1 MVHIEKENIRI
12 HRRLVFRE
20 WWRIVG
26 KLCKYISLKHK
37 GGRNC
42 HYDFQIAFTSHDM
55 ETLTYNVEFK
65 FNQDNIYKIAEFVQ
79 PFKPSKFMSNNFEE
93 DYYDNGYL
101 HEILYEMPDNETGY
115 IDEIERD
122 VYLKEVHCPKPN
134 CMKHVQE
141 QYKIAI
147 IKQPIIKE
155 RKNDNDNF
163 HTFCNTVSKK
173 TYNSIKKTEL
183 YTDVLTQYLVEHQ
196 IEKNYMFYSK
206 KKEFIHTLQC
216 KDDFI
221 LLKDYTINKHG
232 NGYTCKTIKGDLI
245 NVLLRWK
252 NGNGIAFP
260 AFQISRTKE

>member
-173 TYNSIKKTEL
+173 TYNSI
-183 YTDVLTQYLVEHQ
+183 H
-196 IEKNYMFYSK
+196 
-206 KKEFIHTLQC
+206 
-216 KDDFI
+216 
-221 LLKDYTINKHG
+221 
-232 NGYTCKTIKGDLI
+232 
-245 NVLLRWK
+245 
-252 NGNGIAFP
+252 
-260 AFQISRTKE
+260 